1 MSAVLAF
8 VLLTAIIV
16 IISIMAGAVSKLVK
30 NNRKSCGK
38 RYSEAN
44 AYASLPSQGQS
55 FRVSA
60 PAYPATNALA
70 LEWNPD
76 YGSSNNTSLSS
87 NRQHSNVK
95 PTYGGPSYHQQP
107 HHRGPALKREHTWP
121 SGRSSWEE
129 DNHNSWGGV
138 GMRRDRNTRQEG
150 GRSVFDGRSPQHNA
164 PHRRA
169 SCNPRPAPAPTAP
182 KTAGPKIE
190 EIISQEEEKNVKPR
204 EKEVTAA
211 VATTV
216 PFTFTPSISLPEAMW
231 GFGTLMDRFLR
242 KTNTKGVDALPPL
255 DYEGLFFMLQGVTT
269 SQVLH
274 MVLCLEAMVFIDA
287 PKHTNRVWTL
297 VLKYYVENTTWTN
310 DERIPSIPA
319 SLARAKY
326 KEADKLVLAWH
337 LFERQCVER
346 LEKYFDPEERMK
358 ALKQAE
364 ICLPR
369 KDTVVTTTVNMDVNR
384 DDENSKSRLNSVPLV
399 REDFTGEA
407 LPDAKRSKRDDRA
420 AMRTPPPSREAE
432 KKCRSPTQVCEEP
445 SPKRKQVDG
454 DVDLVPAE
462 YTYRSVEGELRVFTI
477 QKKDDGLVFT
487 QTSKSCTLSKSGEWY
502 VGDLGQGYRVRL
514 QAVGEKG
521 KTGGAYIVDIQFAP
535 GPKKRFQQKL
545 TATSTK

>member
-16 IISIMAGAVSKLVK
+16 IISIMAGAVAKLVK
-30 NNRKSCGK
+30 KNRMSCMK
-38 RYSEAN
+38 RYSATEAN

-76 YGSSNNTSLSS
+76 YGSSNNTSSTLD
-87 NRQHSNVK
+87 RQYSNVK
-95 PTYGGPSYHQQP
+95 PTYGPSYN
-107 HHRGPALKREHTWP
+107 HHRGAALKREHTWP
-121 SGRSSWEE
+121 SGRSSWDE
-129 DNHNSWGGV
+129 NNNNSWGGV
-138 GMRRDRNTRQEG
+138 GMRRNRITSNE
-150 GRSVFDGRSPQHNA
+150 RSSFFDCRSSPQQA

-169 SCNPRPAPAPTAP
+169 VPRPAPAPAP
-182 KTAGPKIE
+182 KTSGPKIE
-190 EIISQEEEKNVKPR
+190 EIITPEEKKPK
-204 EKEVTAA
+204 EKVPAA
-211 VATTV
+211 AITV

-274 MVLCLEAMVFIDA
+274 MILCLEAMVFMDVT
-287 PKHTNRVWTL
+287 KHTNRVWTL
-297 VLKYYVENTTWTN
+297 VLKYYVENTTWTK

-462 YTYRSVEGELRVFTI
+462 YTYRSIEGELRVFTI

-502 VGDLGQGYRVRL
+502 AGDLGQGYRVRL